1 VLRAVAHLASESGG
15 LVVVCNPLEV
25 ALHQGPG
32 GELSGGEFV
41 LDGVDG
47 DLQDAPAPE
56 VGGLAREGPVGA
68 LLVALVATAR
78 EAAED
83 KWRKTSAGYG
93 NRALHLFPHLFLC
106 CRYGGTLPR
115 DVFYRM

>member
-1 VLRAVAHLASESGG
+1 MLRAGAHLAGERGH
-15 LVVVCNPLEV
+15 LVVVRNPLEV

-32 GELSGGEFV
+32 GELSGGEFL

-56 VGGLAREGPVGA
+56 VGGLARKGPIRA

-78 EAAED
+78 EAAAIRR
-83 KWRKTSAGYG
+83 RKASAG
-93 NRALHLFPHLFLC
+93 
-106 CRYGGTLPR
+106 
-115 DVFYRM
+115 